1 MSSASK
7 FVAVLVAG
15 RAAGSKSPATGVQH
29 GGIYYPEHLLN
40 GKKVTARW
48 EGNIYING
56 MNFTDP
62 TTGESRE
69 GKSEVI
75 RVVAWNG
82 ANAKPGGG
90 LADLCAKAIAVGKE
104 FSCELD
110 VNTFKKRLF
119 IEDKPQTDHL
129 GREIMINGTSFT
141 MRGLPIWGND
151 ADAVIQQEIA
161 NYRATGQATFAARPP
176 FWNVVGHPD
185 VEIWNVI
192 KKARKATQYV
202 PGSATYGHAR
212 VVIPVGAQLINA
224 AGQPVNPQVATIGG
238 FDPGVMAMLQAMLQG
253 HMPAATPAPV
263 PVPTPTPVPQVPA
276 GIDPALM
283 AQILAQ
289 FSTPAAPVVPPTP
302 SAAAGSVLN
311 GQMPI

>member
-7 FVAVLVAG
+7 FVAVIVAG

-202 PGSATYGHAR
+202 PGSTTYGHAR

-224 AGQPVNPQVATIGG
+224 TGQPVNPMAVTGI
-238 FDPGVMAMLQAMLQG
+238 DPNVMALLQAMMQG
-253 HMPAATPAPV
+253 KVPTPAPV
-263 PVPTPTPVPQVPA
+263 SEPVVTPQIPA
-276 GIDPALM
+276 GIDPTMM

-289 FSTPAAPVVPPTP
+289 FGAAATPPVTTSVPPV
-302 SAAAGSVLN
+302 SAAAGAVLN

>member
-15 RAAGSKSPATGVQH
+15 RAAGSKSPSTGAQH

-56 MNFTDP
+56 MNYTDP
-62 TTGESRE
+62 TTGETRE

-119 IEDKPQTDHL
+119 IDDKPQTDHL
-129 GREIMINGTSFT
+129 GREIMVNGTSFT

-185 VEIWNVI
+185 AEIWNVI

-202 PGSATYGHAR
+202 PGSTTYGHAR
-212 VVIPVGAQLINA
+212 IVIPVGAQLINA
-224 AGQPVNPQVATIGG
+224 ADQPVNPMAAVGI
-238 FDPGVMAMLQAMLQG
+238 DPNLMAMLQAMMQG
-253 HMPAATPAPV
+253 KMPAPAPAPV
-263 PVPTPTPVPQVPA
+263 PEPVVTPQIPT
-276 GIDPALM
+276 GIDPTMM
-283 AQILAQ
+283 AKLLAQ
-289 FSTPAAPVVPPTP
+289 FAATTTPPVTPPVPPIT
-302 SAAAGSVLN
+302 AAAGAVLN

>member
-15 RAAGSKSPATGVQH
+15 RAAGSKSPSTGIQH
-29 GGIYYPEHLLN
+29 GGIYYPEHLTN

-56 MNFTDP
+56 MNYTDQ
-62 TTGESRE
+62 TTGETRE

-119 IEDKPQTDHL
+119 IEDKPQIDHL

-185 VEIWNVI
+185 VDIWNVI

-224 AGQPVNPQVATIGG
+224 ADQPVNPMTAVGIDQN
-238 FDPGVMAMLQAMLQG
+238 VMAMLQAMMQG
-253 HMPAATPAPV
+253 QAATV
-263 PVPTPTPVPQVPA
+263 PVAPPTPQIPA
-276 GIDPALM
+276 GIDPAMM
-283 AQILAQ
+283 AKLLAQ
-289 FSTPAAPVVPPTP
+289 FAATTTPPVTPPVPPVT
-302 SAAAGSVLN
+302 AAAGAVLG

>member
-224 AGQPVNPQVATIGG
+224 AGQPVNPMAVTGI
-238 FDPGVMAMLQAMLQG
+238 DPNVMALLQAMMQG
-253 HMPAATPAPV
+253 KMPAPAPAPV
-263 PVPTPTPVPQVPA
+263 PEPVVTPQIPA
-276 GIDPALM
+276 GIDPTMM

-289 FSTPAAPVVPPTP
+289 FGAATTPPVTTSVPPV
-302 SAAAGSVLN
+302 SAAAGAVLN

>member
-15 RAAGSKSPATGVQH
+15 RAAGSKHPATGVAH

-40 GKKVTARW
+40 GKKITARW

-56 MNFTDP
+56 MNYTDP
-62 TTGESRE
+62 TTGEQKE

-75 RVVAWNG
+75 RIVAWNG

-110 VNTFKKRLF
+110 VNTFKKRLY

-129 GREIMINGTSFT
+129 GREILINGTSFT

-151 ADAVIQQEIA
+151 ADSTIQAEIQ
-161 NYRATGQATFAARPP
+161 NYRTTGQATFASRPP
-176 FWNVVGHPD
+176 FWNVVGHAD
-185 VEIWNVI
+185 AAIWDVI
-192 KKARKATQYV
+192 KKSRKATQFI

-212 VVIPVGAQLINA
+212 VVIPTGAQLINA
-224 AGQPVNPQVATIGG
+224 AGQPVNPQATAIAG
-238 FDPGVMAMLQAMLQG
+238 FDPNVMAMLQAMLQG
-253 HMPAATPAPV
+253 QMPAAAPVAPV
-263 PVPTPTPVPQVPA
+263 PPTPPVPTVPA
-276 GIDPALM
+276 GVDPMMM
-283 AQILAQ
+283 AKILAQ
-289 FSTPAAPVVPPTP
+289 FGAGTTAVPPTP
-302 SAAAGSVLN
+302 SAAAGTVLN
-311 GQMPI
+311 SGMPI

>member
-15 RAAGSKSPATGVQH
+15 RAAGSKSPSTGVQH

-40 GKKVTARW
+40 GKKITARW

-56 MNFTDP
+56 MNYVDP
-62 TTGESRE
+62 TTGESKE

-82 ANAKPGGG
+82 QNAKPGGG
-90 LADLCAKAIAVGKE
+90 LADLCAKAVAVGKE

-151 ADAVIQQEIA
+151 ADSVIQAEIA
-161 NYRATGQATFAARPP
+161 NYRTTGQATFASRPP
-176 FWNVVGHPD
+176 FWNVVGHAD
-185 VEIWNVI
+185 AAIWDVI
-192 KKARKATQYV
+192 KKSRKATQYV
-202 PGSATYGHAR
+202 PGAATYGHAR
-212 VVIPVGAQLINA
+212 VVVPVGAQLINA
-224 AGQPVNPQVATIGG
+224 AGQPVNPAAAMPGL
-238 FDPGVMAMLQAMLQG
+238 DPNMMAMLQALMAGQ
-253 HMPAATPAPV
+253 MPAAPAPV
-263 PVPTPTPVPQVPA
+263 PTPAPAPVVPA
-276 GIDPALM
+276 GIDPVMM
-283 AQILAQ
+283 AKILAAFGGQ
-289 FSTPAAPVVPPTP
+289 AAPATPSVPPV
-302 SAAAGSVLN
+302 SAAAGAVLN

>member
-29 GGIYYPEHLLN
+29 GGIYYPEHLIN

-56 MNFTDP
+56 MNYTDP
-62 TTGESRE
+62 TTGETRE

-224 AGQPVNPQVATIGG
+224 AGQPVNPMAVTGI
-238 FDPGVMAMLQAMLQG
+238 DPNVMALLQAMMQG
-253 HMPAATPAPV
+253 KMPAPAPAPV
-263 PVPTPTPVPQVPA
+263 PEPVVTPQIPA
-276 GIDPALM
+276 GIDPTMM

-289 FSTPAAPVVPPTP
+289 FGAAATPPVTTSVPPVTT
-302 SAAAGSVLN
+302 AAGAVLN